1 MRTHPRSARA
11 LTAVSAVVAVLLPL
25 AVGGGAGAA
34 DGDTG
39 GAAGWQGLLGSRPL
53 PQLGGRWIVVLRAPS
68 LADRVARAGGR
79 ATESEMLAW
88 TQAAT
93 DAQRRALTRLAFHGA
108 PIDPEQSYVRVFNGF
123 AAAIDP
129 RLLPALERDPGVAGV
144 YPVRAVYPAA
154 LPNPAV
160 DASLLEPGADTRVA
174 VSLPGSD
181 GTGITVALLDTGV
194 DTRHPYLQRALVPGI
209 DELDPGS
216 DASAEQNPTVP
227 GRPERHGTEL
237 AGLVAGSHG
246 PAGLHGVAP
255 GVSLLP
261 IRVAGW
267 QPDAEGGVSIY
278 GRSDQLL
285 AGLEAAVDPNADGAA
300 HDAAR
305 IALVGVV
312 EPFASFPDSPLARAA
327 SGALTL
333 GTLVV
338 APAGNDG
345 AAGPAYGSVASPA
358 GTAGALGVAAT
369 DSRRRSPTAHVLLRA
384 GLGVLASGET
394 PLGGAFG
401 PGDVIEAPVV
411 ALPRR
416 QVVAVTEGNALDR
429 LFDPQGYSKV
439 AGTAALLPPG
449 PTTPEVVSELSAA
462 GVRAVLVQGPLPAGS
477 LGLDDPVDVPIV
489 GIPFAAATAL
499 RAALRRGVPAR
510 LSVGASA
517 FDANAEYGGVAPFS
531 STGLALDGGGQPEIG
546 APGVGLVTAVPGRN
560 EGGSARYGT
569 ISGSSAAAAVVAGAA
584 ALLADARPD
593 LDAAGLRGALVAA
606 SRRGSSGSAVGVVNP
621 EGASAVEL
629 IADPPSVT
637 RGALLAR
644 RRGTK
649 GALTLRNVSR
659 RPLRVRLTA
668 TASSAGITVE
678 TTRVRLVLRPGQ
690 TATVGV
696 RVRAE
701 TRPSAPTALG
711 GVLVA
716 TAGRGVR
723 LRIPWA
729 AAVPLTARPV
739 ITRVALSQERF
750 APNDRSPTV
759 LSFVAGR
766 VDGPAERPEIL
777 PLSQLDVELYR
788 GARRLGRLVRLR
800 DLLPGRYALGV
811 TGRGPLGVRLPAGG
825 YVIRVTGMPVG
836 GARPTVV
843 NVPFTLR

>member
-1 MRTHPRSARA
+1 
-11 LTAVSAVVAVLLPL
+11 VLK
-25 AVGGGAGAA
+25 
-34 DGDTG
+34 
-39 GAAGWQGLLGSRPL
+39 
-53 PQLGGRWIVVLRAPS
+53 APS
-68 LADRVARAGGR
+68 LADRVRRAGGR
-79 ATESEMLAW
+79 ATEREMRAW
-88 TQAAT
+88 TAAAT
-93 DAQRRALTRLAFHGA
+93 DAQRRAILRLAFHGA

-129 RLLPALERDPGVAGV
+129 RLLPALERDAGVAGV

-154 LPNPAV
+154 LPNPSV
-160 DASLLEPGADTRVA
+160 DADILEPGADTRVD

-181 GTGITVALLDTGV
+181 GTGITVALLDTGI
-194 DTRHPYLQRALVPGI
+194 DTRHPFLQRSLEAGI

-216 DASAEQNPTVP
+216 DATAEQNPTQP

-237 AGLVAGSHG
+237 AGLVAGSRG
-246 PAGLHGVAP
+246 PDGLHGVAP
-255 GVSLLP
+255 GASILP

-267 QPDAEGGVSIY
+267 QPDAEGGVSVY

-285 AGLEAAVDPNADGAA
+285 AGLEAAVDPNGDGDA

-312 EPFASFPDSPLARAA
+312 EPFASFADGPLARAA
-327 SGALTL
+327 SGALEL

-345 AAGPAYGSVASPA
+345 AAGPGYGSVAAPGGA
-358 GTAGALGVAAT
+358 PGALGVAAT
-369 DSRRRSPTAHVLLRA
+369 DSRRRSPTAHILLRA

-394 PLGGAFG
+394 ALGGAFG
-401 PGDVIEAPVV
+401 SGDVLDVPVV

-429 LFDPQGYSKV
+429 LFDPDGYSKV

-477 LGLDDPVDVPIV
+477 LGLDDPIEVPIV
-489 GIPFAAATAL
+489 GIPLDAATRL
-499 RAALRRGVPAR
+499 RAALRADVPAE

-517 FDANAEYGGVAPFS
+517 FAANDEYGAVAPFS
-531 STGLALDGGGQPEIG
+531 STGLALGGSGQPEIG
-546 APGVGLVTAVPGRN
+546 APGVGLVTSVPGRN

-593 LDAAGLRGALVAA
+593 LDAGGLRGALVAS
-606 SRRGSSGSAVGVVNP
+606 SRRGSGGSAAGLVNP
-621 EGASAVEL
+621 EGASAAEL
-629 IADPPSVT
+629 VADPPTVT
-637 RGALLAR
+637 LGALLAR
-644 RRGTK
+644 RKQTTGE
-649 GALTLRNVSR
+649 LTLRNVTR
-659 RPLRVRLTA
+659 RPLAVRLA
-668 TASSAGITVE
+668 AGPSSAGVTVE
-678 TTRVRLVLRPGQ
+678 TSRSRLVMPPGRS
-690 TATVGV
+690 ATIVV
-696 RVRAE
+696 TLRAE
-701 TRPSAPTALG
+701 TRPASPTALAG
-711 GVLVA
+711 AIVA

-729 AAVPLTARPV
+729 AAVPVGDRPV
-739 ITRVALSQERF
+739 VSGVRLSQERF
-750 APNDRSPTV
+750 APNDRAPT
-759 LSFVAGR
+759 LLTLVAGR
-766 VDGPAERPEIL
+766 VDGPPERPQIL
-777 PLSQLDVELYR
+777 PLARLDVELYR
-788 GARRLGRLVRLR
+788 GTRRVGRLVRLR

-811 TGRGPLGVRLPAGG
+811 TGRGPQGARLRSGA
-825 YVIRVTGMPVG
+825 YVLRIVGAPVG
-836 GARPTVV
+836 GGRPTVV